1 MLFVKIAFYVEFTVG
16 TAMAVVG
23 LAACRAYAVR
33 KNSSA

>member
-1 MLFVKIAFYVEFTVG
+1 MFIAKIVFYVEFTVG

-23 LAACRAYAVR
+23 LAACRAYAVK